1 MRSPQT
7 VPLLLS
13 HPQRTMKTSFTLSY
27 LLLPL
32 CIVGCSSL
40 ETPSVAKVEQA
51 IQSILQTQVD
61 EWNRGDIPAFMETY
75 VKTDQLRFASGDTA
89 QHGWQTTLER
99 YQTRY
104 PTSDAMG
111 RLAFEELEIKILSDE
126 WAEVHGRYRLY
137 RGGDYG
143 NATGL
148 FTLLMQNTPIGWKI
162 LHDHTSAATN

>member
-61 EWNRGDIPAFMETY
+61 EWNRGDVPAFMETY
-75 VKTDQLRFASGDTA
+75 AKTDQLRFASGDTA
-89 QHGWQTTLER
+89 QRGWQTTLLR

-104 PTSDAMG
+104 PTPDS
-111 RLAFEELEIKILSDE
+111 I
-126 WAEVHGRYRLY
+126 YRIY
-137 RGGDYG
+137 HHHQQQQQQQKED
-143 NATGL
+143 
-148 FTLLMQNTPIGWKI
+148 
-162 LHDHTSAATN
+162 TSSTTTTTTTTT